1 MEKDYAE
8 QILQAVEIVVD
19 KCLNSVSYDK
29 TENCTIISNTDKKNG
44 KYIVSNGAINF
55 EAFVN
60 TSSGANIPEYR
71 INDSVRVSIP
81 NGDYT
86 QKKYIEGL
94 SITDNDTLPITYV
107 SPLETLLDISKNIL
121 PNDNSNYGLIANDSE
136 TNQILIWSA
145 DLSTDSR
152 YQNSNIYNAIGLRG
166 DFKTALSQ
174 YNINNGSYGLRLDMW
189 VKPSKDSSE
198 ADILY
203 SAYLDSA
210 DMFGNPYSF
219 LVSSTQ
225 AIKFDI
231 SNIGIIQKMQLY
243 FYQKNNFTYLDDNN
257 VTHRLPK
264 YEYNNLL
271 VKNIYLSFGSDLD
284 KIEDNTLKI
293 HTKDSLHFNA
303 DSESNYDNIKNLELL
318 WHNKDE
324 NGKYIGFSDGYF
336 DKNYDE
342 IEYLELTA
350 ADTRLIA
357 QKSPDIPN
365 DKNSLMLMADLTD
378 ANSII
383 NQLKVLIGKDLNQ
396 TLISYRQRLDEIPA
410 HENEV
415 GESFNTIINTTLPQT
430 VRGIEDKFNKLN
442 EYYKEVL
449 SQVKVEEGKDYEVPS
464 IDESKKILPEQVL
477 EDITNLLSSTNSLLL
492 LVTQTIDN
500 SYSGYKDVCDSFNS
514 KVSKLVE
521 KINVTK
527 DQYNTLMAY
536 TEEKNIN
543 KYFDKNWKLVLY
555 ISPIN
560 SDNYSNK
567 YCIYWYRYTP
577 NVLNN
582 SKYVFLG
589 KEWTKMDYDNF
600 GLPNTSIIKDDGLA
614 YNNEQALNGE
624 NILTLT
630 LPNEYPVERYQAV
643 LFYNHEMIKSDIVEF
658 INDNPPID
666 KNIIDLYGAL
676 YLEHKEN
683 SQNSYQLYGA
693 NNCLVNAADAQRKRY
708 LQVRYDGEN
717 GKDELLIGA
726 QVFWYIPK
734 NSTMLTY
741 SSQDYVNSF
750 VINETSKGN
759 MTIDGYV
766 CFYRVINKLEDCRF
780 SYRIK
785 NYYSPTF
792 SNNNIICKIILSN
805 NSSVFET
812 EELFT
817 FSSFGTSGTDY
828 TLVAAPAGSK
838 SYADSNY
845 DNKPDSSIEEENV
858 NLWLKINLY
867 DYNNKPLSLD
877 NQTLTVNWI
886 GPHKYLNTTQY
897 YRVDNSWYY
906 PIKFNE
912 DQSGYGPG
920 IISFSTN
927 FNIGDRTV
935 DLTTF
940 YTVAWSAQDAYI
952 EGASSVIYDSAGAYP
967 VYYKN
972 PYKIFNDKTDLEIND
987 VSWEIVYYSE
997 DSAETPLTNSELN
1010 SKEYILL
1017 KNYMPTL
1024 GNKQELIPCNM
1035 YLDAN
1040 LYPVVLCKN
1049 KNGITIW
1056 AQPIHL
1062 MQNRYPSAMLNAW
1075 DGSLKIDEE
1084 NGTILSSMIGAG
1096 RKTAN
1101 NTFEGILLG
1110 NVGGQV
1116 GTDNATGIGL
1126 YGYNDGAQSFY
1137 FGIDGTAFLGKSGR
1151 GRIYFNGNNAS
1162 ISSASYQQTK
1172 DAGMMIDLDD
1182 GFIDIRGATKNA
1194 SGFYSKDTQSRIH
1207 LDAKSPYFY
1216 INSETGKT
1224 IINIGKD
1231 SYYLQSNNYA
1241 SNAGMKINL
1250 LTGHIDAYNF
1260 KLTSSRF
1267 VLDSHPTGTNPYFE
1281 VKGQSGNKLI
1291 HIGANSYYLQSN
1303 NFKDNASGMRID
1315 LGTGYINA
1323 YNFKLKSSRLLI
1335 DSSSTNTSYFKII
1348 DTDDH
1353 DLINIGNDNYFLQS
1367 SNYVENKSGMK
1378 INLASG
1384 SIIMRKDNGAIL
1396 IDSSAETYPLQIG
1409 SIDGSAYPFQVSW
1422 DGSIITPNFKVNTS
1436 GEITA
1441 PSGTIGNWVIGE
1453 DGSLQS
1459 SKITP
1464 SIVLSPTGFTDSRIC
1479 LKAGANFA
1487 VNLDGDLIAK
1497 EGILGPWSF
1506 RKDEFKYTN
1515 SDGLNPIKI
1524 ATNYES
1530 NFVEMCL
1537 SNNGRIILNETSYIF
1552 VNDTSAISFF
1562 GLSEKEYPVLSFG
1575 GHSVL
1580 RLNTTS
1586 NFIADLGSNTKIIFQ
1601 STVTT
1606 QPNRNGRWIEFG
1618 GPFKRNGAYSGIKIQ
1633 HDVAKNLATKST
1645 DTDENYTDDNCLN
1658 TFIGLTDNIPFI
1670 DHNGLNKYLHVLNG
1684 IIIGVS
1690 NQTIDFDFKDSGVG
1704 PISE

>member
-121 PNDNSNYGLIANDSE
+121 PNDNSNYGLIANNSE

-336 DKNYDE
+336 DKDYDE

-430 VRGIEDKFNKLN
+430 VRNIEDKFNKLN

-464 IDESKKILPEQVL
+464 IDDSKKILPEQVL
-477 EDITNLLSSTNSLLL
+477 EDIANLLSSTNSLLL
-492 LVTQTIDN
+492 LVTQTVDN

-521 KINVTK
+521 KINATK

-750 VINETSKGN
+750 AINETSKGN

-987 VSWEIVYYSE
+987 VSWEIVYYGE
-997 DSAETPLTNSELN
+997 NSAETPLTNSELN

-1151 GRIYFNGNNAS
+1151 GRIHFNGNNAS

-1267 VLDSHPTGTNPYFE
+1267 VLDSHPTGTNPYFRIKDANE
-1281 VKGQSGNKLI
+1281 KELI
-1291 HIGANSYYLQSN
+1291 NVAANSYYLQSS
-1303 NFKDNASGMRID
+1303 NFKNAI
-1315 LGTGYINA
+1315 
-1323 YNFKLKSSRLLI
+1323 
-1335 DSSSTNTSYFKII
+1335 
-1348 DTDDH
+1348 
-1353 DLINIGNDNYFLQS
+1353 
-1367 SNYVENKSGMK
+1367 SGMK
-1378 INLASG
+1378 IDLANG
-1384 SIIMRKDNGAIL
+1384 SIEMRKGNDGAIL
-1396 IDSSAETYPLQIG
+1396 INSSATTYPLQIG
-1409 SIDGSAYPFQVSW
+1409 TANGNVYPFQVGW
-1422 DGSIITPNFKVNTS
+1422 DGSLKSGALNIDSSGNLWINGLEFKDAPFGVDNKGAIYSSSGIIAGFKITQTSIETENQDQTDPHPGTATLNPVIYLGITPINVSNETGSGRLLYEDILFKVGTKFRVSSNGYVAADGIYINGGMIGPLDVGQYCIGSNPNKDNLNGLGFDIDYGINIWTTPTS
-1436 GEITA
+1436 IPKPSRPDQTTYEFYKAGHLRIGAEGEI
-1441 PSGTIGNWVIGE
+1441 
-1453 DGSLQS
+1453 
-1459 SKITP
+1459 
-1464 SIVLSPTGFTDSRIC
+1464 SI
-1479 LKAGANFA
+1479 KGAS
-1487 VNLDGDLIAK
+1487 
-1497 EGILGPWSF
+1497 ILF
-1506 RKDEFKYTN
+1506 NNRFINN
-1515 SDGLNPIKI
+1515 S
-1524 ATNYES
+1524 
-1530 NFVEMCL
+1530 
-1537 SNNGRIILNETSYIF
+1537 
-1552 VNDTSAISFF
+1552 
-1562 GLSEKEYPVLSFG
+1562 
-1575 GHSVL
+1575 
-1580 RLNTTS
+1580 LNTITDQNIDINLFLS
-1586 NFIADLGSNTKIIFQ
+1586 ALSSENKQ
-1601 STVTT
+1601 
-1606 QPNRNGRWIEFG
+1606 Q
-1618 GPFKRNGAYSGIKIQ
+1618 IKIQ
-1633 HDVAKNLATKST
+1633 NLQDCLHLNNFQVIEEEQIQNEFIRKYYYRLIEIIHQKDS
-1645 DTDENYTDDNCLN
+1645 ESQLESFYGYT
-1658 TFIGLTDNIPFI
+1658 GNI
-1670 DHNGLNKYLHVLNG
+1670 LLSENKYLHVING
-1684 IIIGVS
+1684 LIVGYGQKIESLDAPWKTERFSVS
-1690 NQTIDFDFKDSGVG
+1690 
-1704 PISE
+1704 PISEY